1 VEYILPDLN
10 LLEVKSEISRDGVSG
25 KFVIEPLSPGYGV
38 TVGNTLRRILL
49 ASLEG
54 YAVRSVKINGIDHEY
69 STIKGMKEDVVD
81 LILNLKSARF
91 RLVGADVA
99 TLELFVKGPKKVTCA
114 DFKKN
119 AGVEI
124 VDSRHYLATLE
135 SGGQLELSV
144 EIDKGRGYMPVERR
158 QKDKG
163 PVGTIVVDSTYTPV
177 KKVRYDVENARVGGM
192 TDYNRLTL
200 EITTDGTMAPQEAL
214 GQAAQI
220 MNEHLQVVR
229 EACEKI
235 KPRAAKS
242 EKTKEKKAEK
252 GPVKKSISKP
262 NKRKK

>member
-1 VEYILPDLN
+1 MEYILPDLN
-10 LLEVKSEISRDGVSG
+10 LLEIKSEISRDGVSG
-25 KFVIEPLSPGYGV
+25 RFTIEPLSPGYGV
-38 TVGNTLRRILL
+38 TIGNTLRRILL

-91 RLVGADVA
+91 RLVGTDLA
-99 TLELFVKGPKKVTCA
+99 TLELSVKGPKKITCA
-114 DFKKN
+114 DFTKN
-119 AGVEI
+119 AGVEV
-124 VDSRHYLATLE
+124 VDSQHYLATLE

-158 QKDKG
+158 QEDKG

-200 EITTDGTMAPQEAL
+200 EITTDGTMTPQEAL

-220 MNEHLQVVR
+220 MNEHLQVVS
-229 EACEKI
+229 EACGKI
-235 KPRAAKS
+235 KPRQPKS
-242 EKTKEKKAEK
+242 EKVKVTKTEKKT
-252 GPVKKSISKP
+252 VKKSAERP
-262 NKRKK
+262 KKK